1 MGEGED
7 GASMYMRHLR
17 ETFLNKVVVE
27 QTPKRAREFQAEGT
41 VNVKVLSW
49 KSA

>member
-7 GASMYMRHLR
+7 GASIYMRHLG
-17 ETFLNKVVVE
+17 ETFLNKVILE
-27 QTPKRAREFQAEGT
+27 QKLKRAREFQAEGT
-41 VNVKVLSW
+41 VSVKVLSW